1 MLEKYP
7 GKIKIVFKNF
17 PLSSHKYAYKAAAA
31 ALAAERQGKFEKFH
45 EALFKNYNKMSDDKI
60 QEIAESLDLDMA
72 QFNKDTKSAAVLML
86 ISRDRT
92 EGDQIGIRSVPT
104 LFVNG
109 KLFQRGRNLHQ
120 MIENELKSEK

>member
-17 PLSSHKYAYKAAAA
+17 PLSSHKYAYEAAAA
-31 ALAAERQGKFEKFH
+31 ALAADRQGKFEQFH
-45 EALFKNYNKMSDDKI
+45 DMLFKNYNKMSDDKI
-60 QEIAESLDLDMA
+60 QEIAESLDLDMT
-72 QFNKDTKSAAVLML
+72 QFNKDTKAAAVLML

-120 MIENELKSEK
+120 MIENELERDN